1 MGIQKVG
8 LERHP
13 RMTPKDICLALTW
26 GDGGIDYIAYDD
38 MNFAVKQALA
48 KARSAG
54 LEKVEVD
61 VSVLENLLKTS
72 V

>member
-1 MGIQKVG
+1 MGIQSVG

-13 RMTPKDICLALTW
+13 RMSPKDICLALTW
-26 GDGGIDYIAYDD
+26 GDGGTDYIGYDD
-38 MNFAVKQALA
+38 INVAVERALY

-54 LEKVEVD
+54 LETIEIS
-61 VSVLENLLKTS
+61 VSVLDDLVRTP